1 MATMGVT
8 NNSVRPKVVCRCI
21 APNEEAAYLEFA
33 GAQWGKNSPQ
43 ANRSFLAWLYKENP
57 NTLGINR
64 DLWVLVDGNKIV
76 GTHHRMRIPWRVNG
90 KRLVV
95 PSLHFLAVIAS
106 HRVGREQ
113 SNKIYERMR
122 IPAVRV
128 FWLEKIQNRAK
139 VGAQMVAARLGW
151 SMRSGRPIHRRI
163 TKAFGFEV
171 ARIADP
177 APDEIIEALTIT
189 PQAQTYPDWD
199 LTSYHWRFF
208 HELGPQNILLLA
220 RRNGR
225 LAGRA
230 IVSLGV
236 RNGVI
241 VARVVELVFD
251 GADCLD
257 ALLEEIE
264 QTLSY
269 MRVPVC
275 LTVTS
280 SQEVAER
287 FRRAGWEYRRGAI
300 GARWFTQK
308 GEVPPRD
315 FSISGGAW
323 DYGCDARIE
332 D

>member
-1 MATMGVT
+1 
-8 NNSVRPKVVCRCI
+8 
-21 APNEEAAYLEFA
+21 
-33 GAQWGKNSPQ
+33 
-43 ANRSFLAWLYKENP
+43 
-57 NTLGINR
+57 
-64 DLWVLVDGNKIV
+64 
-76 GTHHRMRIPWRVNG
+76 
-90 KRLVV
+90 
-95 PSLHFLAVIAS
+95 
-106 HRVGREQ
+106 
-113 SNKIYERMR
+113 MR